1 MNRPGNT
8 GAGAAPPRWMAEAD
22 LRIPF
27 EGGALRAWRRDDA
40 DALVRQADDYDVWKN
55 LGDLFPHPY
64 TPADA
69 KWWLRGGSESRNELS
84 LAIEVGGELAGGLG
98 LKFPRDP
105 IYRVTAEVGYWLG
118 RAWWGGGIM
127 PRVLAAF
134 VPWAFARFELERIE
148 AGVFETNPASA
159 RVLEKSGFALEFRQR
174 RYVIKEGRVLD
185 RLLYVRF
192 RE

>member
-1 MNRPGNT
+1 MS
-8 GAGAAPPRWMAEAD
+8 GAAGERPRWVAEPD

-27 EGGALRAWRRDDA
+27 DGGAIRAWRREDA
-40 DALVRQADDYDVWKN
+40 DALVRHADDYEVWKN

-64 TPADA
+64 TSRDA
-69 KWWLRGGSESRNELS
+69 KAWVAGGSESRSELS
-84 LAIEVGGELAGGLG
+84 LAIELAGELAGGLG
-98 LKFPRDP
+98 LKFSRDP

-118 RAWWGGGIM
+118 RDFWGRGSM
-127 PRVLAAF
+127 TRVLHAF
-134 VPWAFARFELERIE
+134 LPWAFTRFDLVRIE

-159 RVLEKSGFALEFRQR
+159 RALEKAGFALESRQK